1 MSKAIGMIEFKT
13 TSTGVTAA
21 DAMVKTSEVEIV
33 EAQTVCPGKY
43 IAIITG
49 DLSAVKAAVDTAVT
63 TYEDKCIDSFVL
75 GNPHESIFPAIYGTT
90 QVEDISALGILETY
104 DAASI
109 IEAADQAAKTAIV
122 DVIELRIR
130 CLRMCRRLEDG
141 CIRREYNPGDPRK
154 SRRRKSTSCTVR
166 RSRFFSGSRIVIQ
179 SYRKAVDM
187 CICRSWSSP

>member
-1 MSKAIGMIEFKT
+1 M
-13 TSTGVTAA
+13 
-21 DAMVKTSEVEIV
+21 
-33 EAQTVCPGKY
+33 CPGKY

-75 GNPHESIFPAIYGTT
+75 GNPHESLFPAIYGTT

-122 DVIELRIR
+122 DLIELRIAKGMCGKSYMMITGEVSAVSASIDR
-130 CLRMCRRLEDG
+130 AKELVAEKGMYLDSSVIAHPDKRMIDSLL
-141 CIRREYNPGDPRK
+141 
-154 SRRRKSTSCTVR
+154 
-166 RSRFFSGSRIVIQ
+166 
-179 SYRKAVDM
+179 
-187 CICRSWSSP
+187 